1 MNRRIGCWTRM
12 LCAVLCLGVLL
23 GMAPC
28 AAAEEAVHGEEKPF
42 GVPVEL
48 TGVMLGGR
56 QVYLGVGEK
65 GNGGEFYLMKAS
77 GRSCIAS
84 EFFYL
89 HVCVGLFWKLS
100 EWDREDYYQF
110 SKEEQAKILAQIDSV
125 ELTLSPRDG
134 QVTAPTP
141 EMRSDGMP
149 EERVYRLYGE
159 HAGEWLLTASCK
171 VGDKEYKAYSLATRT
186 VIPEE
191 TVDCA
196 TVEAINEYLSKAFE
210 NISIYDTV
218 GNKVVQFTIQLTE
231 DEYTGVIDVPK
242 EPEGY
247 QTTVVLQ
254 GWHGENQKAK
264 LTGGIHVGNDD
275 MAIAGIDFV
284 GAGQTVKIRENEN
297 PNYAIYGDGSA
308 NFMDCSFADYY
319 HAVEWTK
326 GMRVPGGNCTYRNN
340 YIAWYVDTPQPSD
353 GHPYFAGC
361 TFEDNICAIFARN
374 FGWIPLSVIT
384 PAKCK
389 FINNGI
395 DVINLSRK
403 IWFLANNRFIHGANK
418 QFVTQSTELN
428 DSPVAMYAAAAEEAD
443 KPMAFAYPMMA
454 ENEEGY
460 DYETD
465 DKVLTISAD
474 DAKNYAIPESVL
486 AGKTLRLLQP
496 ESGAF
501 VASFAFTGTAGTG
514 TFCPAVTFEKGPRQ
528 LSVSVE
534 SMGALTAEVTVAS
547 GFERAVVLDSSGS
560 KVKSATEKG
569 LTTFQATK
577 GGTYTILY
585 VGVDAVKNGSSV
597 NVSYRAEA
605 AGVQVIALYD
615 ASGRMLDAETRS
627 GAAGGAW
634 MVTLT
639 GASGTEVRVFQLD
652 AERFRPLAAPL
663 HTTVQETKLPLI
675 EGELFCG

>member
-23 GMAPC
+23 GMVPGV
-28 AAAEEAVHGEEKPF
+28 AAEEAVHGEEKPF

-48 TGVMLGGR
+48 TGVMLGDR
-56 QVYLGVGEK
+56 QVYLGVGEE
-65 GNGGEFYLMKAS
+65 GNGGSFYLMEAS

-84 EFFYL
+84 ECLYL
-89 HVCVGLFWKLS
+89 HVCVGLFWKHS
-100 EWDREDYYQF
+100 ELDREDYYQF
-110 SKEEQAKILAQIDSV
+110 SKEEQAEILKQLRDV
-125 ELTLSPRDG
+125 DLTIAAYSN
-134 QVTAPTP
+134 QTIAPPKP
-141 EMRSDGMP
+141 ETNETMYGMP
-149 EERVYRLYGE
+149 GEKVYRLYGE

-186 VIPEE
+186 VISEAPQVEC
-191 TVDCA
+191 T
-196 TVEAINEYLSKAFE
+196 TVEQINTYLTEAFK
-210 NISIYDTV
+210 NISTYDTA
-218 GNKVVQFTIQLTE
+218 GNQDIIFTIRLTA

-275 MAIAGIDFV
+275 MAISGIDFV
-284 GAGQTVKIRENEN
+284 GARLTERTRTDGT
-297 PNYAIYGDGSA
+297 PNCAIYGDGRA
-308 NFMDCSFADYY
+308 NFMDCSFKDYY

-326 GMRVPGGNCTYRNN
+326 GMRVPGGKCTYRNN
-340 YIAWYVDTPQPSD
+340 YIAWYVDAPQPSS

-361 TFEDNICAIFARN
+361 TFEDNICAIFARD

-403 IWFLANNRFIHGANK
+403 IWFLANNRFIHNGYK
-418 QFVTQSTELN
+418 RLVTQSAELSV
-428 DSPVAMYAAAAEEAD
+428 SPVAMYAAAAEEAD

-514 TFCPAVTFEKGPRQ
+514 TFCPAVTFEEGPRQ

-547 GFERAVVLDSSGS
+547 GFERAVVLDSSDS
-560 KVKSATEKG
+560 KVKAATEKG
-569 LTTFQATK
+569 LTTFQATN
-577 GGTYTILY
+577 GGTYTILC
-585 VGVDAVKNGSSV
+585 VGVDAGKNGSSV
-597 NVSYRAEA
+597 NVSYLAEA

-615 ASGRMLDAETRS
+615 ASGRMLDAKVQSGVLGETCR
-627 GAAGGAW
+627 
-634 MVTLT
+634 VTLT
-639 GASGTEVRVFQLD
+639 GANGTEVRVFQLD

-663 HTTVQETKLPLI
+663 HTMVQ
-675 EGELFCG
+675 

>member
-12 LCAVLCLGVLL
+12 LCAVLCLGLLL

-48 TGVMLGGR
+48 TGVKLGGR
-56 QVYLGVGEK
+56 QVYLGVGEERS
-65 GNGGEFYLMKAS
+65 GGSFYLMKAS

-84 EFFYL
+84 ECLYL

-100 EWDREDYYQF
+100 ERDREDYYQF
-110 SKEEQAKILAQIDSV
+110 SKEEQAEILKQLRDV
-125 ELTLSPRDG
+125 DLTIAAYSN
-134 QVTAPTP
+134 QTVAPPKP
-141 EMRSDGMP
+141 ETNETMYGMP
-149 EERVYRLYGE
+149 GEKVYRLYGE

-186 VIPEE
+186 VISGPEPVE
-191 TVDCA
+191 CKTVDEVN
-196 TVEAINEYLSKAFE
+196 TYLKNAMQKVAE
-210 NISIYDTV
+210 YDTV
-218 GNKVVQFTIQLTE
+218 GNKVVIFTIRLTA

-242 EPEGY
+242 EPEEPEGY
-247 QTTVVLQ
+247 HTTVVLQ

-275 MAIAGIDFV
+275 MAISGIDFV
-284 GAGQTVKIRENEN
+284 GARLTERERTDGK
-297 PNYAIYGDGSA
+297 PNCAIYGDGSA
-308 NFMDCSFADYY
+308 NFMDCSFKDYY

-326 GMRVPGGNCTYRNN
+326 GMRVPGGNCIYQNN
-340 YIAWYVDTPQPSD
+340 YIAWYVDAPQPSS

-361 TFEDNICAIFARN
+361 TFEDNICAIFARD

-384 PAKCK
+384 PAKCR
-389 FINNGI
+389 FSNNMI
-395 DVINLSRK
+395 DVINLSGK
-403 IWFLANNRFIHGANK
+403 IWFLANNRFIHNGDK
-418 QFVTQSTELN
+418 RLVTQSAELS

-443 KPMAFAYPMMA
+443 KPMAFAYPMMT
-454 ENEEGY
+454 EDGVGY
-460 DYETD
+460 DYETSD
-465 DKVLTISAD
+465 EILTISAD

-547 GFERAVVLDSSGS
+547 GFERAVVLDSSDS

-569 LTTFQATK
+569 LTTFQATN
-577 GGTYTILY
+577 GGTYTILC

-615 ASGRMLDAETRS
+615 ASGRMLDAKVQSGVLGETCR
-627 GAAGGAW
+627 
-634 MVTLT
+634 VTLT
-639 GASGTEVRVFQLD
+639 GANGTEVRVFQLD

-663 HTTVQETKLPLI
+663 HTTVQ
-675 EGELFCG
+675 

>member
-1 MNRRIGCWTRM
+1 MNRRIGCWMRM

-48 TGVMLGGR
+48 TGVKLGGR
-56 QVYLGVGEK
+56 QVYLGVGEE
-65 GNGGEFYLMKAS
+65 GGGGSFYLMEAS

-84 EFFYL
+84 ECLYL

-110 SKEEQAKILAQIDSV
+110 SKEEQAEILKQLRDV
-125 ELTLSPRDG
+125 DLTIAAYSN
-134 QVTAPTP
+134 QTIAPPKP
-141 EMRSDGMP
+141 ETNETMYGMP
-149 EERVYRLYGE
+149 GEKVYRLYGE

-254 GWHGENQKAK
+254 GWHGKNQKAK

-275 MAIAGIDFV
+275 MAISGIDFV
-284 GAGQTVKIRENEN
+284 GARLTERKRTDGT
-297 PNYAIYGDGSA
+297 PNCAIYGDGRA
-308 NFMDCSFADYY
+308 NFMDCSFKDYY

-326 GMRVPGGNCTYRNN
+326 GMRVPGGKCTYRNN
-340 YIAWYVDTPQPSD
+340 YIAWYVDAPQPSS

-395 DVINLSRK
+395 DVINLSGK

-418 QFVTQSTELN
+418 QFVTQSTELD

-465 DKVLTISAD
+465 DKFLTISAD

-514 TFCPAVTFEKGPRQ
+514 TFCPAVTFEEGPRQ

-547 GFERAVVLDSSGS
+547 GFERAVVLDSSDS

-577 GGTYTILY
+577 GGTYTILC

-605 AGVQVIALYD
+605 AGIQVIALYD
-615 ASGRMLDAETRS
+615 ASGRMLDAETCS
-627 GAAGGAW
+627 GAVGETRK
-634 MVTLT
+634 VTLT

-663 HTTVQETKLPLI
+663 HTTVK
-675 EGELFCG
+675 

>member
-1 MNRRIGCWTRM
+1 M

-77 GRSCIAS
+77 DRSCIAS
-84 EFFYL
+84 ECLYL
-89 HVCVGLFWKLS
+89 HVCVGLFWKQGTGNGK
-100 EWDREDYYQF
+100 DYIQF
-110 SKEEQAKILAQIDSV
+110 SKAEQTEILKQLSDV
-125 ELTLSPRDG
+125 KLTLSPRDG
-134 QVTAPTP
+134 QATAPTP
-141 EMRSDGMP
+141 EMRPDGMP
-149 EERVYRLYGE
+149 GETVYRLYGK
-159 HAGEWLLTASCK
+159 HAGKWLLTASCK
-171 VGDKEYKAYSLATRT
+171 VDGAEYKAYSLATRT
-186 VIPEE
+186 VVSGPEPVE
-191 TVDCA
+191 CT
-196 TVEAINEYLSKAFE
+196 TVEQINDYLTEAFKDISTYDNE
-210 NISIYDTV
+210 NSNFVI
-218 GNKVVQFTIQLTE
+218 FTIQLTK

-247 QTTVVLQ
+247 RTTVVLEGQ
-254 GWHGENQKAK
+254 HGYNQRAK

-275 MAIAGIDFV
+275 MAISGIDFA
-284 GAGQTVKIRENEN
+284 GAGKAQN
-297 PNYAIYGDGSA
+297 PRTDGTPNCAIYGDGSA
-308 NFMDCSFADYY
+308 NFRNCSFADYY

-340 YIAWYVDTPQPSD
+340 YIAWYVDAPQSGGGNPGFED
-353 GHPYFAGC
+353 C
-361 TFEDNICAIFARN
+361 TFENNICAIYAKN
-374 FGWIPLSVIT
+374 FGGTPLSMIT

-395 DVINLSRK
+395 DVINLSGK
-403 IWFLANNRFIHGANK
+403 IWFLANNRFIHGTNK
-418 QFVTQSTELN
+418 QFVTQSTELD
-428 DSPVAMYAAAAEEAD
+428 DSPVATFAAAAEEAD
-443 KPMAFAYPMMA
+443 APTAFAYPMMA

-514 TFCPAVTFEKGPRQ
+514 TFCPAVTFEEGPRQ

-569 LTTFQATK
+569 LTTFQATN

-652 AERFRPLAAPL
+652 AERFGPLAAPL

-675 EGELFCG
+675 EGELFAGRGAYGIDEI

>member
-23 GMAPC
+23 GMVPGV
-28 AAAEEAVHGEEKPF
+28 AAEEAVHGEEKPF

-48 TGVMLGGR
+48 TGVMLGDR
-56 QVYLGVGEK
+56 QVYLGVGEE
-65 GNGGEFYLMKAS
+65 GNGGSFYLMEAS

-84 EFFYL
+84 ECLYL
-89 HVCVGLFWKLS
+89 HVCVGLFWKHS
-100 EWDREDYYQF
+100 ELDREDYYQF
-110 SKEEQAKILAQIDSV
+110 SKEEQAEILKQLRDV
-125 ELTLSPRDG
+125 DLTIAAYSN
-134 QVTAPTP
+134 QTIAPPKP
-141 EMRSDGMP
+141 ETNETMYGMP
-149 EERVYRLYGE
+149 GEKVYRLYGE

-186 VIPEE
+186 VISEAPQVEC
-191 TVDCA
+191 T
-196 TVEAINEYLSKAFE
+196 TVEQINDYLTEAFK
-210 NISIYDTV
+210 NISIYDTAR
-218 GNKVVQFTIQLTE
+218 NQDIIFTIRLTE

-275 MAIAGIDFV
+275 MAISGIDFV
-284 GAGQTVKIRENEN
+284 GARQTERKRTDGK
-297 PNYAIYGDGSA
+297 PNCAIYGDGSA
-308 NFMDCSFADYY
+308 NFMDCSFKDYY

-326 GMRVPGGNCTYRNN
+326 GMRVPGGKCTYRNN
-340 YIAWYVDTPQPSD
+340 YIAWYVDAPQPSS

-384 PAKCK
+384 PAKCR
-389 FINNGI
+389 FSNNMI
-395 DVINLSRK
+395 DVINLSGK
-403 IWFLANNRFIHGANK
+403 IWFLANNRFIHNGYK
-418 QFVTQSTELN
+418 RLVTQSAELS

-443 KPMAFAYPMMA
+443 KPMAFAYPMMT
-454 ENEEGY
+454 EDGVGY
-460 DYETD
+460 DYETSD
-465 DKVLTISAD
+465 EILTISAD

-547 GFERAVVLDSSGS
+547 GFERAVVLDSSDS

-569 LTTFQATK
+569 LTTFQSTN
-577 GGTYTILY
+577 GGTYTILC

-615 ASGRMLDAETRS
+615 ASGRMLDAKVQSGVLGETCR
-627 GAAGGAW
+627 
-634 MVTLT
+634 VTLT
-639 GASGTEVRVFQLD
+639 GANGTEVRVFQLD

-663 HTTVQETKLPLI
+663 HTTVR
-675 EGELFCG
+675 

>member
-1 MNRRIGCWTRM
+1 MNRRIGCWMRM

-56 QVYLGVGEK
+56 QVYLGVGEE
-65 GNGGEFYLMKAS
+65 GGGGEFYLMTDS
-77 GRSCIAS
+77 DRSCIAS
-84 EFFYL
+84 ECLYL

-100 EWDREDYYQF
+100 ERDREDYYQF
-110 SKEEQAKILAQIDSV
+110 SKEEQAEILKRLRDV
-125 ELTLSPRDG
+125 DLTIAAYSN
-134 QVTAPTP
+134 QTIAPPKP
-141 EMRSDGMP
+141 ETNETMYGMP
-149 EERVYRLYGE
+149 EEKVYRLYGE

-186 VIPEE
+186 VISEAPQVEC
-191 TVDCA
+191 T
-196 TVEAINEYLSKAFE
+196 TVEQINTYLTEAFK
-210 NISIYDTV
+210 NISIYDTER
-218 GNKVVQFTIQLTE
+218 NQDIIFTIQLTE
-231 DEYTGVIDVPK
+231 DKYTGVIDVPK

-254 GWHGENQKAK
+254 GWHGESQKAK

-275 MAIAGIDFV
+275 MAISGIDFV
-284 GAGQTVKIRENEN
+284 GAGQIERKRTDGK
-297 PNYAIYGDGSA
+297 PNCAIYGDGSA
-308 NFMDCSFADYY
+308 NFMDCSFKDYY

-326 GMRVPGGNCTYRNN
+326 GMRVPGGDCIYQNN
-340 YIAWYVDTPQPSD
+340 YIAWYVDAPQPSS

-361 TFEDNICAIFARN
+361 TFEDNICAIFARD

-403 IWFLANNRFIHGANK
+403 IWFLANNRFIHNGYK
-418 QFVTQSTELN
+418 RLVTQSAELSV
-428 DSPVAMYAAAAEEAD
+428 SPVAMYAAAAEEAD
-443 KPMAFAYPMMA
+443 APTAFAYPMMA

-486 AGKTLRLLQP
+486 ASKTLRLLQP

-501 VASFAFTGTAGTG
+501 VASFAFTSTAGTG
-514 TFCPAVTFEKGPRQ
+514 TFCPAVTFEEGPRQ

-547 GFERAVVLDSSGS
+547 GFERAVVLDSSGR

-569 LTTFQATK
+569 LTTFQATN

-585 VGVDAVKNGSSV
+585 VGVDAEKNGSSV

-627 GAAGGAW
+627 GAADGAW

-663 HTTVQETKLPLI
+663 HTTVQ
-675 EGELFCG
+675 

>member
-1 MNRRIGCWTRM
+1 MNRRIGCWMRM

-56 QVYLGVGEK
+56 QVYLGVGEE
-65 GNGGEFYLMKAS
+65 GGGGEFYLMTDS
-77 GRSCIAS
+77 DRSCIAS
-84 EFFYL
+84 ECLYL

-100 EWDREDYYQF
+100 ERDREDYYQF
-110 SKEEQAKILAQIDSV
+110 SKEEQAEILKRLRDV
-125 ELTLSPRDG
+125 DLTIAAYSN
-134 QVTAPTP
+134 QTIAPPKP
-141 EMRSDGMP
+141 ETNETMYGMP
-149 EERVYRLYGE
+149 EEKVYRLYGE

-186 VIPEE
+186 VISEAPQVEC
-191 TVDCA
+191 T
-196 TVEAINEYLSKAFE
+196 TVEQINTYLTEAFK
-210 NISIYDTV
+210 NISIYDTER
-218 GNKVVQFTIQLTE
+218 NQDIIFTIQLTE
-231 DEYTGVIDVPK
+231 DKYTGVIDVPK

-254 GWHGENQKAK
+254 GWHGESQKAK

-275 MAIAGIDFV
+275 MAISGIDFV
-284 GAGQTVKIRENEN
+284 GAGQIERKRTDGK
-297 PNYAIYGDGSA
+297 PNCAIYGDGSA
-308 NFMDCSFADYY
+308 NFMDCSFKDYY

-326 GMRVPGGNCTYRNN
+326 GMRVPGGDCIYQNN
-340 YIAWYVDTPQPSD
+340 YIAWYVDAPQPSS

-361 TFEDNICAIFARN
+361 TFEDNICAIFARD

-403 IWFLANNRFIHGANK
+403 IWFLANNRFIHNGYK
-418 QFVTQSTELN
+418 RLVTQSAELSV
-428 DSPVAMYAAAAEEAD
+428 SPVAMYAAAAEEAD
-443 KPMAFAYPMMA
+443 APTAFAYPMMA

-465 DKVLTISAD
+465 DQVLTISAD

-486 AGKTLRLLQP
+486 ASKTLRLLQP

-501 VASFAFTGTAGTG
+501 VASFAFTSTAGTG
-514 TFCPAVTFEKGPRQ
+514 TFCPAVTFEEGPRQ

-547 GFERAVVLDSSGS
+547 GFERAVVLDSSGR

-569 LTTFQATK
+569 LTTFQATN

-585 VGVDAVKNGSSV
+585 VGVDAEKNGSSV

-627 GAAGGAW
+627 GAADGAW

-663 HTTVQETKLPLI
+663 HTTVQ
-675 EGELFCG
+675 

>member
-48 TGVMLGGR
+48 TGVKLGGR
-56 QVYLGVGEK
+56 QVYLGVGEE
-65 GNGGEFYLMKAS
+65 GNGGSFYLMEAS

-84 EFFYL
+84 ECFYL

-110 SKEEQAKILAQIDSV
+110 SLEEQAEILKQLRDV
-125 ELTLSPRDG
+125 DLTIAAYSN
-134 QVTAPTP
+134 QTIAPPKP
-141 EMRSDGMP
+141 ETNETTYGMP
-149 EERVYRLYGE
+149 EEKVYRLYGE

-186 VIPEE
+186 VISEAPQVEC
-191 TVDCA
+191 T
-196 TVEAINEYLSKAFE
+196 TVEQINDYLTEAFK
-210 NISIYDTV
+210 NISIYDTER
-218 GNKVVQFTIQLTE
+218 NQDIIFTIQLTE

-275 MAIAGIDFV
+275 MAISGIDFV
-284 GAGQTVKIRENEN
+284 GAGQTERKRTDGK
-297 PNYAIYGDGSA
+297 PNCAIYGDGSA
-308 NFMDCSFADYY
+308 NFMDCSFEKYY

-326 GMRVPGGNCTYRNN
+326 GMRVPGGKCTYRNN
-340 YIAWYVDTPQPSD
+340 YIAWYVDAPQPSD

-361 TFEDNICAIFARN
+361 TFEGNICAIFARN

-395 DVINLSRK
+395 DVINLSGK
-403 IWFLANNRFIHGANK
+403 IWFLANNRFIHNGYK
-418 QFVTQSTELN
+418 RLVTQSAELSV
-428 DSPVAMYAAAAEEAD
+428 SPVATFAAAAEEAD
-443 KPMAFAYPMMA
+443 APTAFAYPMMA

-514 TFCPAVTFEKGPRQ
+514 TFCPAVTFEEGPRQ

-569 LTTFQATK
+569 LTTFQATN

-585 VGVDAVKNGSSV
+585 VDVDAVKNGSSV

-627 GAAGGAW
+627 GAASGAR

-652 AERFRPLAAPL
+652 AECFRPLAAPL
-663 HTTVQETKLPLI
+663 HTTVQ
-675 EGELFCG
+675 

>member
-48 TGVMLGGR
+48 TGVKLGGR
-56 QVYLGVGEK
+56 QVYLGVGEE
-65 GNGGEFYLMKAS
+65 GNGGKFYLMTGS
-77 GRSCIAS
+77 DRSCIAS
-84 EFFYL
+84 ECLYL

-110 SKEEQAKILAQIDSV
+110 SLEEQAEILKQLRDV
-125 ELTLSPRDG
+125 DLTIAAYSN
-134 QVTAPTP
+134 QTIAPPKP
-141 EMRSDGMP
+141 ETNETTYGMP
-149 EERVYRLYGE
+149 EEKVYRLYGE

-186 VIPEE
+186 VISEAPQVEC
-191 TVDCA
+191 T
-196 TVEAINEYLSKAFE
+196 TVEQINDYLTEAFK
-210 NISIYDTV
+210 NISIYDTER
-218 GNKVVQFTIQLTE
+218 NQDIIFTIRLTK

-242 EPEGY
+242 EPKGY

-275 MAIAGIDFV
+275 MAISGIDFV
-284 GAGQTVKIRENEN
+284 GAGQTERKRTDGK
-297 PNYAIYGDGSA
+297 PNCAIYGDGSA
-308 NFMDCSFADYY
+308 NFMDCSFANYY

-326 GMRVPGGNCTYRNN
+326 GMRVPGGKCTYRNN
-340 YIAWYVDTPQPSD
+340 YIAWYVDAPQPSS

-361 TFEDNICAIFARN
+361 RFEGNICAIFARD

-384 PAKCK
+384 PAKCR
-389 FINNGI
+389 FLNNGI
-395 DVINLSRK
+395 DVINLSGK
-403 IWFLANNRFIHGANK
+403 IWFLANNRFIHNGYK
-418 QFVTQSTELN
+418 RLVTQSAELS

-443 KPMAFAYPMMA
+443 KPMAFAYPMMTEDGA
-454 ENEEGY
+454 GY
-460 DYETD
+460 DYETSD
-465 DKVLTISAD
+465 EILTISAD

-514 TFCPAVTFEKGPRQ
+514 TFCPAVTFEEGLRQ

-547 GFERAVVLDSSGS
+547 GFERAVVLDSSDS

-569 LTTFQATK
+569 LTTFLATR

-627 GAAGGAW
+627 GAASGAW

-639 GASGTEVRVFQLD
+639 GANGTEVRVFQLD
-652 AERFRPLAAPL
+652 AESFRPLAAPL
-663 HTTVQETKLPLI
+663 HTTVQ
-675 EGELFCG
+675 

>member
-23 GMAPC
+23 GMAPGV
-28 AAAEEAVHGEEKPF
+28 AAEEAVHGEEKPF

-48 TGVMLGGR
+48 TGVMLGDR
-56 QVYLGVGEK
+56 QVYLGVGEE
-65 GNGGEFYLMKAS
+65 GGGGSFYLMEDS

-84 EFFYL
+84 ECLYL

-110 SKEEQAKILAQIDSV
+110 SKEEQAEILKQLRDV
-125 ELTLSPRDG
+125 DLTIAAYSN
-134 QVTAPTP
+134 QTIAPPKP
-141 EMRSDGMP
+141 ETNETMYGMP
-149 EERVYRLYGE
+149 GEKVYRLYGE

-196 TVEAINEYLSKAFE
+196 TVEAINEYLSKAFK

-218 GNKVVQFTIQLTE
+218 GNKAVQFTIRLTE

-242 EPEGY
+242 EPEEPEGY
-247 QTTVVLQ
+247 HTTVVLQ

-275 MAIAGIDFV
+275 MAISGIDFV
-284 GAGQTVKIRENEN
+284 GAGQTERTRTDGK
-297 PNYAIYGDGSA
+297 PNCAIYGDGSA
-308 NFMDCSFADYY
+308 NFMDCSFKDYY

-326 GMRVPGGNCTYRNN
+326 GMRVPGGKCTYRNN
-340 YIAWYVDTPQPSD
+340 YIAWYVDAPQPSD
-353 GHPYFAGC
+353 GHPYFADC
-361 TFEDNICAIFARN
+361 TFEDNICAIFARD

-384 PAKCK
+384 PAKCR
-389 FINNGI
+389 FLNNGI
-395 DVINLSRK
+395 DVINLSGK
-403 IWFLANNRFIHGANK
+403 IWFLANNRFIHNGYK
-418 QFVTQSTELN
+418 QFVTQSTELS

-443 KPMAFAYPMMA
+443 KPMAFAYPMMT
-454 ENEEGY
+454 EDGVGY
-460 DYETD
+460 DYETSD
-465 DKVLTISAD
+465 EILTISAD

-514 TFCPAVTFEKGPRQ
+514 TFCPAVTFEEGPRQ

-547 GFERAVVLDSSGS
+547 GFERAVVLDSSDS

-569 LTTFQATK
+569 LTTFQATN
-577 GGTYTILY
+577 GGTYTILC

-615 ASGRMLDAETRS
+615 ASGRMLDAKVQSGVLGETCR
-627 GAAGGAW
+627 
-634 MVTLT
+634 VTLT

-652 AERFRPLAAPL
+652 AERFGPLAAPL
-663 HTTVQETKLPLI
+663 HTTVQ
-675 EGELFCG
+675 

>member
-1 MNRRIGCWTRM
+1 M

-48 TGVMLGGR
+48 TGVKLGGR
-56 QVYLGVGEK
+56 QVYLGVGEE
-65 GNGGEFYLMKAS
+65 GSGGSFYLMEAS

-110 SKEEQAKILAQIDSV
+110 SKEEQAEILTQLRDV
-125 ELTLSPRDG
+125 DLTIAAYSN
-134 QVTAPTP
+134 QTIAPPKP
-141 EMRSDGMP
+141 ETNETMYGMP
-149 EERVYRLYGE
+149 EEKVYRLYGE

-186 VIPEE
+186 VISEAPQVEC
-191 TVDCA
+191 T
-196 TVEAINEYLSKAFE
+196 TVEQINDYLTEAFK
-210 NISIYDTV
+210 NISKYDTAE
-218 GNKVVQFTIQLTE
+218 NQDIIFTIQLTE

-247 QTTVVLQ
+247 RTTVVLEGQ
-254 GWHGENQKAK
+254 HGYNQRAK

-275 MAIAGIDFV
+275 MAISGIDFA
-284 GAGQTVKIRENEN
+284 GAGKAQN
-297 PNYAIYGDGSA
+297 PRTDGTPNCAIYGDGSA
-308 NFMDCSFADYY
+308 NFMDCSFANYY

-326 GMRVPGGNCTYRNN
+326 GMRVPGGNCIYQNN
-340 YIAWYVDTPQPSD
+340 YIAWYVDAPQPSS

-361 TFEDNICAIFARN
+361 TFEGNICAIFARD

-395 DVINLSRK
+395 DVINLSGK
-403 IWFLANNRFIHGANK
+403 IWFLANNRFIHGTNK
-418 QFVTQSTELN
+418 QFVTQSTELD
-428 DSPVAMYAAAAEEAD
+428 DSPVATFAAAAEEAD
-443 KPMAFAYPMMA
+443 KPMAFAYPMMT
-454 ENEEGY
+454 EDGVGY
-460 DYETD
+460 DYETSD
-465 DKVLTISAD
+465 EILTISAD

-501 VASFAFTGTAGTG
+501 VASLAFTGTAGTG
-514 TFCPAVTFEKGPRQ
+514 TFCPAVTFEEGPRQ

-560 KVKSATEKG
+560 KVKSAAEKG
-569 LTTFQATK
+569 LTTFQATN

-627 GAAGGAW
+627 GAASGAW

-639 GASGTEVRVFQLD
+639 GANGTEVRVFQLD
-652 AERFRPLAAPL
+652 AESFRPLAAPL
-663 HTTVQETKLPLI
+663 HTTVQ
-675 EGELFCG
+675 

>member
-48 TGVMLGGR
+48 TGVKLGGR
-56 QVYLGVGEK
+56 QVYLGVGEE
-65 GNGGEFYLMKAS
+65 GNGGSFYLMEAS

-110 SKEEQAKILAQIDSV
+110 SLEEQAEILKQLRDV
-125 ELTLSPRDG
+125 DLTIAAYSN
-134 QVTAPTP
+134 QTIAPPKP
-141 EMRSDGMP
+141 ETNETTYGMP
-149 EERVYRLYGE
+149 EEKVYRLYGE

-186 VIPEE
+186 VISEAPQVECT
-191 TVDCA
+191 TVKQINDYL
-196 TVEAINEYLSKAFE
+196 TEAFK
-210 NISIYDTV
+210 NISIYDTER
-218 GNKVVQFTIQLTE
+218 NQDIIFTIRLTK

-275 MAIAGIDFV
+275 MAISGIDFV
-284 GAGQTVKIRENEN
+284 GAGQTERKRTDGK
-297 PNYAIYGDGSA
+297 PNCAIYGGGSA
-308 NFMDCSFADYY
+308 NFMDCSFEKYY

-326 GMRVPGGNCTYRNN
+326 GMRVPGGKCTYRNN
-340 YIAWYVDTPQPSD
+340 YIAWYVDAPQPSS

-361 TFEDNICAIFARN
+361 TFEDNICAIFARD

-384 PAKCK
+384 PAKCR
-389 FINNGI
+389 FSNNMI

-403 IWFLANNRFIHGANK
+403 IWFLANNRFIHNGYK
-418 QFVTQSTELN
+418 RLVTQSAELSV
-428 DSPVAMYAAAAEEAD
+428 SPVAMYAAANEEAD

-474 DAKNYAIPESVL
+474 DAENYAIPESVL

-514 TFCPAVTFEKGPRQ
+514 TFCPAVTFEEGPRQ

-534 SMGALTAEVTVAS
+534 SMGELTAEVTVAS

-615 ASGRMLDAETRS
+615 ASGRMLDAKVQSGVLGETCR
-627 GAAGGAW
+627 
-634 MVTLT
+634 VTLT
-639 GASGTEVRVFQLD
+639 GANGTEVRMFQLD

-663 HTTVQETKLPLI
+663 HTTVQ
-675 EGELFCG
+675 

>member
-110 SKEEQAKILAQIDSV
+110 SKEEQAKILTQIDSV

-134 QVTAPTP
+134 RQVTAPTP
-141 EMRSDGMP
+141 EMRPDGMP

-171 VGDKEYKAYSLATRT
+171 VDGAEYKAYSLATRT
-186 VIPEE
+186 VVSGPEPVE
-191 TVDCA
+191 CT
-196 TVEAINEYLSKAFE
+196 TVEQINDYLTEAFKDISTYDNE
-210 NISIYDTV
+210 NSNFVI
-218 GNKVVQFTIQLTE
+218 FTIQLTK

-247 QTTVVLQ
+247 RTTVVLEGQ
-254 GWHGENQKAK
+254 HGYNQRAK

-275 MAIAGIDFV
+275 MAISGIDFA
-284 GAGQTVKIRENEN
+284 GAGKAQN
-297 PNYAIYGDGSA
+297 PRTDGTPNCAIYGDGSA
-308 NFMDCSFADYY
+308 NFRNCSFADYY

-326 GMRVPGGNCTYRNN
+326 GMRVPGGKCTYRNN
-340 YIAWYVDTPQPSD
+340 YIAWYVDAPQPSS

-361 TFEDNICAIFARN
+361 TFEDNICAIYAKN
-374 FGWIPLSVIT
+374 FGGTPLSMIT

-418 QFVTQSTELN
+418 QFVTQSTELD
-428 DSPVAMYAAAAEEAD
+428 DSPVATFAAAAEEAD
-443 KPMAFAYPMMA
+443 APTAFAYPMMA

-474 DAKNYAIPESVL
+474 DAGKYHIPESAL
-486 AGKTLRLLQP
+486 AGKTLRLLLP
-496 ESGAF
+496 ESGMF
-501 VASFAFTGTAGTG
+501 VASFVFTGTAGTG
-514 TFCPAVTFEKGPRQ
+514 TFCPVVNFEGESQLAVT
-528 LSVSVE
+528 VND
-534 SMGALTAEVTVAS
+534 MGSLEAEVTVAS
-547 GFERAVVLDSSGS
+547 GVERAVVLDSSGS

-605 AGVQVIALYD
+605 AGVQVIALYE

-639 GASGTEVRVFQLD
+639 GANGTEVRVFQLD
-652 AERFRPLAAPL
+652 AESFRPLAAPL
-663 HTTVQETKLPLI
+663 HTTVQ
-675 EGELFCG
+675 

>member
-1 MNRRIGCWTRM
+1 MNRRVSRWTRL
-12 LCAVLCLGVLL
+12 LCVVLCLGVLL
-23 GMAPC
+23 GTAPG
-28 AAAEEAVHGEEKPF
+28 AAAEEDVRGEEKPF
-42 GVPVEL
+42 GVPVAL
-48 TGVMLGGR
+48 PGVENKGR
-56 QVYLGVGEK
+56 QVYLGVGEE
-65 GNGGEFYLMKAS
+65 GNGGEFYLMTAS
-77 GRSCIAS
+77 DRSCIAS
-84 EFFYL
+84 ECLYL
-89 HVCVGLFWKLS
+89 HVCVGLFWKQGVGS
-100 EWDREDYYQF
+100 GEDYIQF
-110 SKEEQAKILAQIDSV
+110 SLEEQTEILKQLRDV
-125 ELTLSPRDG
+125 ELTITAHSG
-134 QVTAPTP
+134 QTVDPPKP
-141 EMRSDGMP
+141 EADETLLGMP
-149 EERVYRLYGE
+149 GETVYRLYGE

-171 VGDKEYKAYSLATRT
+171 VGQTEYQAYSLATRT
-186 VIPEE
+186 VISEAN
-191 TVDCA
+191 VDCA
-196 TVEAINEYLSKAFE
+196 TVKQINDYLTEAFK
-210 NISIYDTV
+210 NISTYDTA
-218 GNKVVQFTIQLTE
+218 GNQDIIFTIRLTE
-231 DEYTGVIDVPK
+231 DEYTGVIDVPE

-284 GAGQTVKIRENEN
+284 GAGSDQKIWGDGK
-297 PNYAIYGDGSA
+297 PNCGIYGDGSA
-308 NFMDCSFADYY
+308 NFMDCSFSDYY

-340 YIAWYVDTPQPSD
+340 YIAWYVDAPQPSS

-361 TFEDNICAIFARN
+361 TFEGNICAIFARD

-395 DVINLSRK
+395 DVINLSGK
-403 IWFLANNRFIHGANK
+403 IWFLANNRFIHNDVK
-418 QFVTQSTELN
+418 RFVTQSTELN
-428 DSPVAMYAAAAEEAD
+428 ESPVAAYAAAAEEAD

-474 DAKNYAIPESVL
+474 DAENYAIPESVL
-486 AGKTLRLLQP
+486 AGRTLRLLQP

-501 VASFAFTGTAGTG
+501 VASFAVTGTAGTG
-514 TFCPAVTFEKGPRQ
+514 TFCPALTSKEGPRQ
-528 LSVSVE
+528 LSVTVKA
-534 SMGALTAEVTVAS
+534 MGSLAADVTVAS
-547 GFERAVVLDSSGS
+547 GFDRAVVLDSSGS

-569 LTTFQATK
+569 RTTFQATK
-577 GGTYTILY
+577 GGTYTILC
-585 VGVDAVKNGSSV
+585 VGVEAVKSGSSV

-663 HTTVQETKLPLI
+663 RTAVQ
-675 EGELFCG
+675 